1 MPRLFQVQLKV
12 LCECGTGHP
21 GGRKKGSGSAENREG
36 LRRRKRCVQCVCVC
50 VCVCVCA
57 CVCISMP
64 VHVMAPAMRRPVC
77 QGLWGQSSPTSVN
90 PFNPLTHSLLLVLP
104 GAGGRCDS
112 MLKMA
117 CISLGLS
124 HYQEFCKP
132 VCKHHPGK
140 N

>member
-1 MPRLFQVQLKV
+1 M
-12 LCECGTGHP
+12 C
-21 GGRKKGSGSAENREG
+21 A
-36 LRRRKRCVQCVCVC
+36 VCL
-50 VCVCVCA
+50 CVCVCA